1 MANYIL
7 SLDKGKEN
15 FEEINWNKI
24 PEFSSLNKHLLTD
37 VDLFTTSFENADN
50 LKETLIKHGLMS
62 LDDYNKKLCIRYK
75 SRGKTKK
82 LGYGVAYSD
91 DKMFLDEI
99 YTTYYLES
107 NANNLE
113 LLDKLCNHYRNSY
126 IQGSNIN
133 AIRNYINCVRNN
145 VDFFPEDIN
154 HVHSCLKDF
163 ILREVYSYDASTYT
177 YKVDKSGAPI
187 LKYKGLHDLGMF
199 FAYDKRKKLKNEVEH
214 ENTKPEP
221 VILRIIPKEK
231 QKVKVK
237 TSKKDPI
244 PGQMSLFD

>member
-7 SLDKGKEN
+7 SIDKGKN
-15 FEEINWNKI
+15 IYDEINWNKI
-24 PEFSSLNKHLLTD
+24 PKFSSLDNHLLND
-37 VDLFTTSFENADN
+37 VDSFTTSFKSAED
-50 LKETLIKHGLMS
+50 LKETLISNGLMS
-62 LDDYNKKLCIRYK
+62 IDDYNKKLCIRYK

-91 DKMFLDEI
+91 DRMFLDEVYI
-99 YTTYYLES
+99 SYYLES

-133 AIRNYINCVRNN
+133 AIRNYINDVRNN
-145 VDFFPEDIN
+145 VEFCPEDID
-154 HVHSCLKDF
+154 HIHSCLKDF
-163 ILREVYSYDASTYT
+163 VIREVYSYDASTYT
-177 YKVDKSGAPI
+177 YKVDKSGNPI
-187 LKYKGLHDLGMF
+187 LKYKGIHDLGMF
-199 FAYDKRKKLKNEVEH
+199 FACDKRKKMKKEVEK
-214 ENTKPEP
+214 ETPKTEP
-221 VILRIIPKEK
+221 KVMKIIPAEK

-244 PGQMSLFD
+244 PGQLSLFD

>member
-24 PEFSSLNKHLLTD
+24 SEFSSLNNHALND
-37 VDLFTTSFENADN
+37 VDCFTTSFKSAED
-50 LKETLIKHGLMS
+50 LKETLIKNGLIS
-62 LDDYNKKLCIRYK
+62 IDDYNTKLCIRYK

-82 LGYGVAYSD
+82 IEYGVAYID
-91 DKMFLDEI
+91 DKMFLDET
-99 YTTYYLES
+99 YAAYYLES

-133 AIRNYINCVRNN
+133 AIRNYINSVRNN
-145 VDFFPEDIN
+145 VEFWPEDID
-154 HVHSCLKDF
+154 HIHSCLKDF
-163 ILREVYSYDASTYT
+163 VIREVYSYDASTYT
-177 YKVDKSGAPI
+177 YKIDKSGNPI

-199 FAYDKRKKLKNEVEH
+199 FAYDKRKKLKKEVET
-214 ENTKPEP
+214 ETTKTEP
-221 VILRIIPKEK
+221 TVMKIISEEK

-237 TSKKDPI
+237 KAKIDSI
-244 PGQMSLFD
+244 PGQLSLFN

>member
-24 PEFSSLNKHLLTD
+24 PEFSSLNNHSLND
-37 VDLFTTSFENADN
+37 VDSFTTSFKTAED
-50 LKETLIKHGLMS
+50 LKETLIKNSLMN

-75 SRGKTKK
+75 SRGKMKK
-82 LGYGVAYSD
+82 LEYGVAYTD
-91 DKMFLDEI
+91 DKMFLDEV
-99 YTTYYLES
+99 YAAYYLES
-107 NANNLE
+107 NSNNLE

-133 AIRNYINCVRNN
+133 AIRNYINSVRNN
-145 VDFFPEDIN
+145 VELWPEDIN
-154 HVHSCLKDF
+154 HIHGCLKDF
-163 ILREVYSYDASTYT
+163 IIREVYSYDASTYT
-177 YKVDKSGAPI
+177 YKVDKSGNPL

-199 FAYDKRKKLKNEVEH
+199 FAYDKRKKLKKELENESIKQEQTVM
-214 ENTKPEP
+214 K
-221 VILRIIPKEK
+221 IIPEEK

-237 TSKKDPI
+237 SSKKDPI
-244 PGQMSLFD
+244 PGQLSFFD

>member
-7 SLDKGKEN
+7 SLDKGKGN

-24 PEFSSLNKHLLTD
+24 SEFSSLDNHLLND
-37 VDLFTTSFENADN
+37 VDIFTTSFKTVDD
-50 LKETLIKHGLMS
+50 LKETLIKNGLINS
-62 LDDYNKKLCIRYK
+62 DDYNRKLCIRYK
-75 SRGKTKK
+75 GRGKTKK
-82 LGYGVAYSD
+82 LGYGIAYID
-91 DKMFLDEI
+91 DKRFLDEA

-107 NANNLE
+107 NAENLE

-133 AIRNYINCVRNN
+133 AIRNYINSVRNN
-145 VDFFPEDIN
+145 MELDYEAID

-163 ILREVYSYDASTYT
+163 VIREIYSYDASTYT
-177 YKVDKSGAPI
+177 YKVDKSGNPI

-199 FAYDKRKKLKNEVEH
+199 FAYDKRKRLKSKLVNEDVKEVP
-214 ENTKPEP
+214 K
-221 VILRIIPKEK
+221 VVKIIPEAK

-237 TSKKDPI
+237 KRKNEPI
-244 PGQMSLFD
+244 PGQLSFFD